1 MRVILVP
8 VADRPECAIAL
19 QTAFNL
25 GERLGASV
33 SGCHVRPHRYSN
45 RTLGTAFAD
54 AAWRRRDTKRAPA
67 AAKALYQAIAEQ
79 HGYKVSR
86 RARQEPSALWA
97 ERVGSPDK
105 LMGIVGPVADL
116 VVVSRPMRAGTVAD
130 LFMLAALIESTRPV
144 LIVPSSARKIVGK
157 HVCIAWNQSS
167 DAARCVTAAIP
178 ILQQANEVTIVSCGP
193 EDRAG
198 PQSNHLAAYLT
209 QWGVKTTKV
218 STRGR
223 NVEAELMAACKEKRA
238 DVLLG
243 GAYSRSRWRE
253 KVFGGTTEFLIRKAT
268 IPVMLLHG

>member
-8 VADRPECAIAL
+8 VADRPACAIAL

-25 GERLGASV
+25 GERIGASV
-33 SGCHVRPHRYSN
+33 SGCHMRPHRYSN
-45 RTLGTAFAD
+45 VTLGTAFAN
-54 AAWRRRDTKRAPA
+54 AAWRKRDTKRAPGA
-67 AAKALYQAIAEQ
+67 ARALYQAIAEE

-86 RARQEPSALWA
+86 RARRKPSALWA

-105 LMGIVGPVADL
+105 LMGIVGPVADI
-116 VVVSRPMRAGTVAD
+116 VVVSRPKSVGTVAD
-130 LFMLAALIESTRPV
+130 MFMLAALIESKRPV
-144 LIVPSSARKIVGK
+144 LIVPRSVRKVVGK
-157 HVCIAWNQSS
+157 RVCIAWNQSA

-178 ILQQANEVTIVSCGP
+178 ILQQADEVTIISCGS

-198 PQSNHLAAYLT
+198 PQSAQLAAYLMH
-209 QWGVKTTKV
+209 WGVKTTRIN
-218 STRGR
+218 TRGR

-238 DVLLG
+238 DLLLG

-268 IPVMLLHG
+268 IAIMLLHA